1 MGCLNV
7 VISRVGEAPN
17 LQVSRI
23 GGVIAKVSSI
33 TEPLK
38 VAASLAVEPFKVL
51 ASNIKKRL
59 NISCSV
65 VCSLADL
72 FYLNVSPEDVQW
84 ITDDIGIV
92 YEVESN
98 VKWIVVTE

>member
-1 MGCLNV
+1 MGCLNI
-7 VISRVGEAPN
+7 VISRIGESPN
-17 LQVSRI
+17 LEVSKI
-23 GGVIAKVSSI
+23 GGAIAKVTSI
-33 TEPLK
+33 TEPLR
-38 VAASLAVEPFKVL
+38 VL
-51 ASNIKKRL
+51 ASVVNEPLKILASSINERL
-59 NISCSV
+59 NITCSV

-92 YEVESN
+92 YKVESN